1 MESCVCNDSF
11 LCMNHRLTNRPE
23 GNSADVDLMAQND
36 DMSDNVTECPCHA
49 GKICGIHVDEVMETL
64 NKEAWRTYSPKK
76 IERDILDEL
85 SSLRQKVADLETA
98 KAFQVSIKDNHS
110 MRLNDVED
118 KLRIMERILGGLELQ
133 RLRGNG

>member
-1 MESCVCNDSF
+1 MSLKLITCKDHDLPKLRSMNIPDNGPTQEDVESVKGF
-11 LCMNHRLTNRPE
+11 RPITQAE
-23 GNSADVDLMAQND
+23 
-36 DMSDNVTECPCHA
+36 E
-49 GKICGIHVDEVMETL
+49 
-64 NKEAWRTYSPKK
+64 
-76 IERDILDEL
+76 IERDILEEL
-85 SSLRQKVADLETA
+85 STLRQKVADLETA